1 MPGMK
6 NITVKPSSS
15 DIMNIISPFFLYPL
29 MACPKPGI
37 MNDNIAFTTA
47 SHSICKPPVLDIIDI
62 CFFMYI
68 FYSSNA
74 LTNFINSH

>member
-1 MPGMK
+1 MSGMK
-6 NITVKPSSS
+6 NITAKPSSS

-47 SHSICKPPVLDIIDI
+47 SHSICKPPVLDIMDI
-62 CFFMYI
+62 CFFHVY
-68 FYSSNA
+68 F
-74 LTNFINSH
+74 LLVKCSH